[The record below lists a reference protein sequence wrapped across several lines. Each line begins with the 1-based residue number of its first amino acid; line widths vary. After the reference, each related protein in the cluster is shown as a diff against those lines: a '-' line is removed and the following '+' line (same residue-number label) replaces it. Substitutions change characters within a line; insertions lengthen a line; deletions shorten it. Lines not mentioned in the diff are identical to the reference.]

1 MRKLDF
7 IYSKS
12 YNFVYLR
19 AKSILKKEEDI
30 LQLMKEVYLHAV
42 AHADE
47 INEDNLYEWLGK
59 QTYILG
65 CNKYRRKKVRE
76 ADIIELDRRNYEA
89 QKNLDREITKEV
101 IRDALEELPDM
112 YHATLY
118 AFYYDHMKFKEIA
131 SVMGYSKKAMI
142 NRMNYTHKYLDKT
155 LENYAEEQEDKGDVQ
170 FSVEI
175 VTEALREWSALNRM
189 SADVAQSV
197 YSSICRELGEQTED
211 IEFKEN
217 ELAGANNRIAG
228 NDADSMS
235 VVFEELEAHSIVR
248 KIGKKQIAIIV
259 AAVLAVG
266 AILLAVF
273 LLQDKIKKDD
283 GPKEDQQVTQQQEEQ
298 EPVDSEA
305 EIDVDMT
312 VDSDA
317 VVDEDADTETQDE
330 PVANENEETQE
341 PATEEAEYILPNSN
355 TVKLTRGDLSGLSKE
370 QLRLARNEIFAR
382 HGMIF
387 GAEDLKNYFSSKS
400 WYQPSVPYTEF
411 YDKVEMNLIEEAN
424 VDLILKVEEAME

>member
-1 MRKLDF
+1 MLKLDF

-30 LQLMKEVYLHAV
+30 LQLMKEVYLHAF
-42 AHADE
+42 AHANE
-47 INEDNLYEWLGK
+47 FNEDNLYEWLGK

-65 CNKYRRKKVRE
+65 CSKYRRKKVRE
-76 ADIIELDRRNYEA
+76 ADIVELERRDYEA

-112 YHATLY
+112 YQATLY

-142 NRMNYTHKYLDKT
+142 NRLNYTHKYLGKV
-155 LENYAEEQEDKGDVQ
+155 LENFAEEKEDKVDVQ

-175 VTEALREWSALNRM
+175 VVEALREWSALNRM
-189 SADVAQSV
+189 SADAAQSMYV
-197 YSSICRELGEQTED
+197 SVCRELGEQTED

-217 ELAGANNRIAG
+217 ELAGANSRIAG
-228 NDADSMS
+228 NDINGMEAICG
-235 VVFEELEAHSIVR
+235 ELEAYSKVPA
-248 KIGKKQIAIIV
+248 IGKKQIAIIV

-266 AILLAVF
+266 AILLAAF
-273 LLQDKIKKDD
+273 LLQDKFKKTDE
-283 GPKEDQQVTQQQEEQ
+283 PKEDQQITQQQEVQ
-298 EPVDSEA
+298 EPADSQTQTDADVTADSE
-305 EIDVDMT
+305 T
-312 VDSDA
+312 
-317 VVDEDADTETQDE
+317 DADVETEDE
-330 PVANENEETQE
+330 PVADDNEETQE
-341 PATEEAEYILPNSN
+341 PTTEEPEYILPNSN
-355 TVKLTRGDLSGLSKE
+355 TVKLTRNDLSGLSKE

-400 WYQPSVPYTEF
+400 WYQPSVPYAEF

-424 VDLILKVEEAME
+424 VDLILKVEEQME